1 MLGAPY
7 VFRLVLALASI
18 FKPVIWVNNEN
29 FNPLASDKEFRP
41 FENSVNPEIAF
52 GGYEEEICF
61 KVLFHLFV
69 LPVCQV
75 FFIKLFARE
84 LLNQF

>member
-1 MLGAPY
+1 MY
-7 VFRLVLALASI
+7 LVSFLPS
-18 FKPVIWVNNEN
+18 VIWVNNEN

-52 GGYEEEICF
+52 RGYEEEICF

-75 FFIKLFARE
+75 FFVKLFARE